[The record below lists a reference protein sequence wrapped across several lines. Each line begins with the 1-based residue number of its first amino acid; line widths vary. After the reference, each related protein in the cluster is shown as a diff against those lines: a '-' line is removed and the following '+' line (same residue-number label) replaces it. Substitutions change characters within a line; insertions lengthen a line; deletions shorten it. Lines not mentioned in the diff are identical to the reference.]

1 MVIAN
6 ETHTHTSGDSRL
18 KPTNER
24 NCGVLS
30 GSGFPHSAVNE
41 NASIKFS
48 GQWLELKISFPT
60 FIFQLFFSLTMGSV
74 AKFLIGSS
82 FRLAFHWRPH

>member
-6 ETHTHTSGDSRL
+6 ETYTSGDSRL

-48 GQWLELKISFPT
+48 GEWLELKIFPR

-82 FRLAFHWRPH
+82 FLLAFHWRPH

>member
-6 ETHTHTSGDSRL
+6 ETHTSGDSRL
-18 KPTNER
+18 TPTNER
-24 NCGVLS
+24 NCDVLS
-30 GSGFPHSAVNE
+30 GSEFPHSAVNE

-48 GQWLELKISFPT
+48 DQWLELKISFPR

-82 FRLAFHWRPH
+82 FLLAFHWRPH